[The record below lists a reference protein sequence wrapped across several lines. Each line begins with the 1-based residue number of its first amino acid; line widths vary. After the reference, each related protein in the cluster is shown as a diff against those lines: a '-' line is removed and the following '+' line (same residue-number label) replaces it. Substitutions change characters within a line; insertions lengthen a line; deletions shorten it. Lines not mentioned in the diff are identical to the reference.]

1 MNWNDIRNDF
11 PLIANHPEIA
21 YLDNSATAQKPQC
34 VLDAETRYYRE
45 DNANPLRGLYDLS
58 QRATQVYEDARE
70 AVRGFINAEST
81 EEIVF
86 TRNASESLNLVAYSY
101 GAFLCPGDEIL
112 TTVMEHHSNMLPW
125 QQAAKRSGATL
136 KYIECDESGAVSEE
150 AFRAAL
156 SGRTK
161 IVAMTQV
168 SNVLGVE
175 NDVKRFAALAHD
187 AGAVFVCDGAQ
198 SVPHIPVDVRELGV
212 DFLAFSGHKMCGP
225 MGVGVL
231 YGKRELLEKMPP
243 FLYGGEMIE
252 YVTREGATYAEL
264 PHKFEAGTV
273 NAAGAAGLAA
283 AIGYYQKLGFENIV
297 AREEQLSEAAY
308 NALTAIPHLRLLGA
322 ADAKAHHGIFTF
334 TVEGVH
340 PHDIAEILNAD
351 GVCIRAGHHCAQVL
365 MQHLCT
371 PSTARAS
378 LAFYNTEEEI
388 ARLAESLA
396 SVRRRMGYGE

>member
-175 NDVKRFAALAHD
+175 NDIKRFAALAHD
-187 AGAVFVCDGAQ
+187 ADAVFVCDGAQ

-322 ADAKAHHGIFTF
+322 AEAKAHHGIFTF